1 MVDRHSL
8 KHRSSNYTVPE
19 MQSSEEE
26 DSDDEKELYIP
37 YLLMSEDDNQS
48 ADEVLQSYGV
58 VQTQCNTK
66 TVWKE
71 IMDGVY
77 VPPKK
82 LEGGQWQNEVVLN
95 KSPEANNGDARAQIQ
110 PWSSHRKD

>member
-1 MVDRHSL
+1 
-8 KHRSSNYTVPE
+8 

-26 DSDDEKELYIP
+26 DSNDKKELYIP

-58 VQTQCNTK
+58 VRTQHDTK

-71 IMDGVY
+71 IMDRVY
-77 VPPKK
+77 VSPKK
-82 LEGGQWQNEVVLN
+82 LEGGQQQNEVVL
-95 KSPEANNGDARAQIQ
+95 KDSPEADNGDARAQIQ
-110 PWSSHRKD
+110 PWSSCRKD